1 MDIRVPDIGDFDS
14 VPVIEV
20 LVSKGDQV
28 AKEDPLIVLESDKAT
43 MEVPAPCAGT
53 ITAIS
58 IAIGDKVG
66 TGAIIGQ
73 MDAAEDESEAS
84 ADNKADAGKE
94 SPSSTDDDADS
105 ADDTKASKDE
115 SSTTSD
121 SPAPADKTDAATA
134 DAEKQGSPS
143 EPAAKGQG
151 APLNRDVSP
160 EDIPHASPSI
170 RRFAR
175 EIGVDLRQVDGSG
188 RKGRITRE
196 DVQSYAK
203 RRLQQP
209 ESATAGGALPAIPAV
224 DFAKFGPVET
234 VPLPRIRKLSAA
246 HLHRSWVNV
255 PHVTQTDRADITD
268 LEAFRKARNA
278 AGDGPKLT
286 LLPFIIKACAHVLR
300 RYPDFRSALAPDGEA
315 LIRRE
320 SIHIGFAA
328 DTENGL
334 VVPVVR
340 DADQK
345 SVSALAEI
353 CAELADKA
361 RRGKLSPGD
370 MQGGCFSISSLGG
383 IGGEHFTPIVNAP
396 EVAILGVSR
405 ASMAPVWDG
414 QSFMPRLLVP
424 LSLSYDHRVI
434 DGAAAARFT
443 TELAGLLADMRL
455 MLL

>member
-1 MDIRVPDIGDFDS
+1 
-14 VPVIEV
+14 
-20 LVSKGDQV
+20 
-28 AKEDPLIVLESDKAT
+28 
-43 MEVPAPCAGT
+43 
-53 ITAIS
+53 
-58 IAIGDKVG
+58 
-66 TGAIIGQ
+66 
-73 MDAAEDESEAS
+73 
-84 ADNKADAGKE
+84 
-94 SPSSTDDDADS
+94 
-105 ADDTKASKDE
+105 
-115 SSTTSD
+115 
-121 SPAPADKTDAATA
+121 
-134 DAEKQGSPS
+134 
-143 EPAAKGQG
+143 
-151 APLNRDVSP
+151 
-160 EDIPHASPSI
+160 
-170 RRFAR
+170 
-175 EIGVDLRQVDGSG
+175 
-188 RKGRITRE
+188 ITRE

-209 ESATAGGALPAIPAV
+209 ESAGGGALPAIPAV

-286 LLPFIIKACAHVLR
+286 LLPFIMKACAHVLR
-300 RYPDFRSALAPDGEA
+300 RYPDFRSALAPDGES

-320 SIHIGFAA
+320 SVHIGFAA
-328 DTENGL
+328 DTEHGL

-340 DADQK
+340 DVDQK

-414 QSFMPRLLVP
+414 QSFIPRLIVP